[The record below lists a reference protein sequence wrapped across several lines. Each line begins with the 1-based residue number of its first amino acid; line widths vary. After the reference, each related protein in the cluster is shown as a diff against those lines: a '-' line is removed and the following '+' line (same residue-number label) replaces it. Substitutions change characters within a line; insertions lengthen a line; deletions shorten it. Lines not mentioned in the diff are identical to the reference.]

1 MNGSDEFDKQKA
13 RENFEKRRQY
23 INGIAM
29 SGLFI
34 ALMIVSAFISIPIGP
49 IKITLQFM
57 VTNICCLLLGKK
69 WGTISVFLY
78 LLLGL
83 FGLPIFSA
91 GGGFAYVLQP
101 SFGFLIGFAVG
112 GFFAAWFREKV
123 GKNNFLTYLWASLID
138 MVIMD
143 VIGVAYGAGI
153 MYGYMHSTMGVWK
166 FLMAMLI
173 PFIPIDIA
181 KCAIS
186 SAICPRLYKFGK
198 KAG

>member
-1 MNGSDEFDKQKA
+1 MNGSDEQKA
-13 RENFEKRRQY
+13 RGLQDRRRSY
-23 INGIAM
+23 ILGIAS
-29 SGLFI
+29 SGIFI

-69 WGTISVFLY
+69 WGTISVLLY

-83 FGLPIFSA
+83 FGLPIFSS

-112 GFFAAWFREKV
+112 GFFAAWFREWI
-123 GKNNFLTYLWASLID
+123 GKRNFLTYFFASLID

-153 MYGYMHSTMGVWK
+153 MYGYMHLTTAVWD
-166 FLMAMLI
+166 FFMIMLI
-173 PFIPIDIA
+173 PFIPIDII
-181 KCAIS
+181 KCTVCS
-186 SAICPRLYKFGK
+186 LVCPKLSRFTKL
-198 KAG
+198 

>member
-1 MNGSDEFDKQKA
+1 MNGFD
-13 RENFEKRRQY
+13 RRKY
-23 INGIAM
+23 ILGIAS
-29 SGLFI
+29 SGVFI
-34 ALMIVSAFISIPIGP
+34 ALMIISAFISIPIGP

-69 WGTISVFLY
+69 WGSISVFLY

-83 FGLPIFSA
+83 FGLPIFSD
-91 GGGFAYVLQP
+91 GGGFAYVLKP

-123 GKNNFLTYLWASLID
+123 GKTGFSTYFLASLID

-153 MYGYMHSTMGVWK
+153 MYRYMRLTTAAWD
-166 FLMAMLI
+166 FLMMLLI

-181 KCAIS
+181 KCV
-186 SAICPRLYKFGK
+186 ICALACPKLSKVSNRQS
-198 KAG
+198 

>member
-1 MNGSDEFDKQKA
+1 MSGFDEEQKA
-13 RENFEKRRQY
+13 RELQEKRRKY
-23 INGIAM
+23 IFGIST

-69 WGTISVFLY
+69 WGGISVLLY

-83 FGLPIFSA
+83 FGLPIFSS

-101 SFGFLIGFAVG
+101 SFGFLIGMAIG
-112 GFFAAWFREKV
+112 GFVAAWFREKL
-123 GKNNFLTYLWASLID
+123 GKTNFVAFFLASLID

-143 VIGVAYGAGI
+143 IIGVAYGAGI
-153 MYGYMHSTMGVWK
+153 MYGYMNSTMDVWK
-166 FLMAMLI
+166 FLMVMLI

-186 SAICPRLYKFGK
+186 AVVCSKLSKYSLARR
-198 KAG
+198 